1 MGSLARKLDDLEPQ
15 IMASVGM
22 LEKSVYGVVD
32 RVDKIDGEL
41 VPHFIRRWKGTIG
54 DMEPTDEEPTICVIE
69 KLEPLILKHKKYKG
83 MWGGRGA
90 TKSMMAMDAM
100 VGEVNSCGSKVYAL
114 REHMKS
120 LKESIYSGME
130 SRVKSLG
137 FAGFRS
143 VRSQSEIRH
152 KTGGQISFGGL
163 VNVED
168 MKSLFMYK
176 FFLMEEARDTSQD
189 AIDVLGPTL
198 RGVPNAELWWVW
210 NTGSSSDAMSQEF
223 IVPYQADYDR
233 QGYYEDDYHYLIKV
247 GHQDNPWFQHDES
260 LSEELAKDQEKV
272 ADGRMSQTRY
282 NHIWNGGYKD
292 DIEDSVISEE
302 MFDACVDAHLKLGFE
317 PTGAVVAGHDPA
329 DVGKDPK
336 GYTLRHGVVFT
347 EAEELDG
354 ENANRAFDIACKK
367 AKDANADVFG
377 FDADGMG
384 ALLRD
389 QAATNF
395 AGTKIES
402 YMYKGSEGVHDPEDI
417 FEASKHY
424 NIKGEKNNKDVFK
437 NKKAQNITSFA
448 ERCRKTHEAIVLGKY
463 HDPDTLISF
472 ASEEGAKDDPDIK
485 GISPIAMS
493 KLRAECCKIPLKPS
507 DKIAFYSKSELRAG
521 IMIKGKRVIIP
532 SPNLFD
538 AASLSFDKSSI
549 IIKVKRVRL
558 NSSGWT

>member
-1 MGSLARKLDDLEPQ
+1 MGSLARKLDELEPQ

-22 LEKSVYGVVD
+22 LEQSVYGVVD
-32 RVDKIDGEL
+32 RVDRIDGEL

-54 DMEPTDEEPTICVIE
+54 NMTPTEEEPTIHIIE

-90 TKSMMAMDAM
+90 TKSIMAMDTMA
-100 VGEVNSCGSKVYAL
+100 GEVNSCGSKVYAL

-120 LKESIYSGME
+120 LKESIYAGME
-130 SRVKSLG
+130 GRIRALG

-152 KTGGQISFGGL
+152 KTGGQITFGGL

-189 AIDVLGPTL
+189 AIDILGPTL
-198 RGVPNAELWWVW
+198 RGVPGSELWWVW
-210 NTGSSSDAMSQEF
+210 NTGASSDAMSQEF

-247 GHQDNPWFQHDES
+247 GYQHNPWFEHDES
-260 LSEELAKDQEKV
+260 LSEELAKDFEKV
-272 ADGRMSQTRY
+272 SDGRMSQARF
-282 NHIWNGGYKD
+282 NHIWNGGFKD

-302 MFDACVDAHLKLGFE
+302 MFDSCIDAHIKLGFE
-317 PTGAVVAGHDPA
+317 PRGAVVAGHDPS
-329 DVGKDPK
+329 DVGNDAK
-336 GYTLRHGVVFT
+336 GFCVRQGVVFT
-347 EAEELDG
+347 GMEELDG

-367 AKDANADVFG
+367 AKDINADVFG
-377 FDADGMG
+377 WDCDGMG

-389 QAATNF
+389 QASANF

-402 YMYKGSEGVHDPEDI
+402 FMYKGSEGVHDPEDI
-417 FEASKHY
+417 FEESDNY
-424 NIKGEKNNKDVFK
+424 NMKGEKKNKDVFK
-437 NKKAQNITSFA
+437 NKKAQNIVSFA
-448 ERCRKTHEAIVLGKY
+448 ERCRKTHEAVSALAKGKMKY
-463 HDPDTLISF
+463 YDPDELISF
-472 ASEEGAKDDPDIK
+472 SSE
-485 GISPIAMS
+485 GISLKTMS
-493 KLRAECCKIPLKPS
+493 KFRAECCKIPLKPS
-507 DKIAFYSKSELRAG
+507 DMICFYSKEEFRRG
-521 IMIKGKRVIIP
+521 IMIKGKRIIIP

-538 AASLSFDKSSI
+538 SASLSFDKSSI
-549 IIKVKRVRL
+549 IIKVKKVQL
-558 NSSGWT
+558 NFDSIGR